1 MRVGRHSL
9 EFSFGPD
16 PVTNALRLRYS
27 PKDLLGA
34 MWLQLGQKLMGG
46 GTIKVCRKC
55 GELFEAGPGTRRRE
69 DAEFCTD
76 DHRTK
81 YHNQNRGKGK

>member
-1 MRVGRHSL
+1 L
-9 EFSFGPD
+9 EFSFTLD
-16 PVTNALRLRYS
+16 QVTDAPRLRYS

-46 GTIKVCRKC
+46 GTIKICRQC
-55 GELFEAGPGTRRRE
+55 GQLFEAGLGTRRRE
-69 DAEFCTD
+69 DAEFCSD

-81 YHNQNRGKGK
+81 